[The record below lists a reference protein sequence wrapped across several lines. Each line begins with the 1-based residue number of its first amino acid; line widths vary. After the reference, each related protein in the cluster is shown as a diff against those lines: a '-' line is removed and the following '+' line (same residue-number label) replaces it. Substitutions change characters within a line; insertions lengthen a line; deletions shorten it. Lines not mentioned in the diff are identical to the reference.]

1 MKVAKF
7 RRNLGLI
14 IRLFFNKENKKKKFQ
29 NRKKHSQCTVFV
41 MTLAYLCDLLL
52 FYDEDKFLM

>member
-14 IRLFFNKENKKKKFQ
+14 ISLFFNKENKKKKSQ
-29 NRKKHSQCTVFV
+29 NRKKDSQCICDDIGLSLR
-41 MTLAYLCDLLL
+41 LAIIL
-52 FYDEDKFLM
+52 